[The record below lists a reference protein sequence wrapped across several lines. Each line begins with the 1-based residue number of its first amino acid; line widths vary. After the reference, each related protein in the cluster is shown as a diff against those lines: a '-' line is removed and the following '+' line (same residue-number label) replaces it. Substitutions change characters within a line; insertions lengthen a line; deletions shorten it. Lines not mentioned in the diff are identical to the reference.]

1 MNAQNLTTADPMPRH
16 GLLGCE
22 CCGLVSARASER
34 SESNGSANDS
44 ANASADDADQSA
56 QECPRCG
63 YALHARKP
71 QSLQRTWA
79 FLAASA
85 LAYVPANLLP
95 LMSTTSGF
103 RRSTHTLLGGIT
115 ELWMSDAWGLAII
128 VFIASIVVPLAKIG
142 ALALLAWSVRA
153 APRWRQLDRARLFR
167 MIEAV
172 GHWSMLDVYV
182 VVLLGAMVRFG
193 SVASVRPEAG
203 LLAFAA
209 VVVLTLMAAQSF
221 DARLIWP
228 DPESPEPR
236 PTPPRTLAHAP

>member
-34 SESNGSANDS
+34 SESNEA
-44 ANASADDADQSA
+44 ADDADESA

-236 PTPPRTLAHAP
+236 PTPHAPTTPPRTLPHAP

>member
-1 MNAQNLTTADPMPRH
+1 MNAQNTITADAMRH
-16 GLLGCE
+16 YGLLGCQ
-22 CCGLVSARASER
+22 CCGLVSASASER
-34 SESNGSANDS
+34 SGSNGSANKAVNIA
-44 ANASADDADQSA
+44 ANVADESA
-56 QECPRCG
+56 QECLRCG
-63 YALHARKP
+63 YTLHARKP

-115 ELWMSDAWGLAII
+115 ELWMSDAWGLAIV

-228 DPESPEPR
+228 DPGSEPIPSR
-236 PTPPRTLAHAP
+236 PTPND